1 LALTGRLENQ
11 AANQK
16 AVVVS
21 ADKPKVPLHE
31 MDRMILSS
39 FSKLIWRK
47 TLYILTRVE
56 QECVGRGITIS
67 LDEIFERIAQ
77 LVDSGTLE
85 AEGDISLWRY
95 SELGPVL
102 DD

>member
-1 LALTGRLENQ
+1 M
-11 AANQK
+11 
-16 AVVVS
+16 S

-67 LDEIFERIAQ
+67 LDEIFE
-77 LVDSGTLE
+77 
-85 AEGDISLWRY
+85 
-95 SELGPVL
+95 
-102 DD
+102 